1 MEHEDNLKAGIAL
14 LKKIP
19 LNMLTED
26 AQALFT
32 KGIEMIEVWA
42 AEGESGMTEDQKQ
55 DAIIAM
61 KEAEQYAEV
70 DPREEGGTLHA
81 EDAHSTVD
89 DQMEADLEEATKKAL
104 EEE

>member
-1 MEHEDNLKAGIAL
+1 MKHEDPLKAGIAL

-32 KGIEMIEVWA
+32 KGMEHIEA
-42 AEGESGMTEDQKQ
+42 ANQLL
-55 DAIIAM
+55 
-61 KEAEQYAEV
+61 
-70 DPREEGGTLHA
+70 EEGLYTIHGEEKAPPETESLEV
-81 EDAHSTVD
+81 EDAATTVD